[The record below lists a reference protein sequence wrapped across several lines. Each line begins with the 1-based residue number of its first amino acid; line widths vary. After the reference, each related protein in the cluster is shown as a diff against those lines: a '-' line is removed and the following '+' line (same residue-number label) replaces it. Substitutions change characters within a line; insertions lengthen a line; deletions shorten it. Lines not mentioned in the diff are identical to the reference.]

1 MKMKKKRKIN
11 NTFFEFILYIFSIM
25 LSFLRSIKLLVGSGK
40 IKNNLFF
47 ESLDFIFK
55 IWPKSFWNKPSF
67 YKIFSFPGDLF
78 KFILKK

>member
-1 MKMKKKRKIN
+1 MKKKRKIN

-25 LSFLRSIKLLVGSGK
+25 LSFSRSTKLFLGSGK
-40 IKNNLFF
+40 IKSNLFF

-55 IWPKSFWNKPSF
+55 IWPKYFWSKPSF
-67 YKIFSFPGDLF
+67 YKIFSLPGDLL